1 VKTDRRDAQ
10 KLARALRAGD
20 LTAVWVPDR
29 KHEALRDLVRLR
41 EAAQEDNVRA
51 KHRLGKFFLRHGLK
65 DPSRK
70 KKWSD
75 TWWQWAR
82 KVEMPHIEQ
91 EVTLM
96 ELISEVD
103 HQKHRLIRIEA
114 AIDKAIAE
122 APERLQKIVEGL
134 QALRGVAK
142 LTAVTLAVELG
153 SMTRFQ
159 KASQV
164 MSYTG
169 VTSSEYSSGSK
180 RRQGAITKAGN
191 SHLRRALVEAAWQ
204 YRHPPRIMQR
214 QKKMLKEWSAPVT
227 DTAWRAQQRL
237 HRRYWAL
244 SERGMPV
251 GKVVTA
257 VAREL
262 SGFVWA
268 IGLSVENDLQRTA

>member
-1 VKTDRRDAQ
+1 MPTFQ
-10 KLARALRAGD
+10 SS
-20 LTAVWVPDR
+20 PDMR
-29 KHEALRDLVRLR
+29 QTRSNPAPTSDC
-41 EAAQEDNVRA
+41 A
-51 KHRLGKFFLRHGLK
+51 K
-65 DPSRK
+65 PRK
-70 KKWSD
+70 KTTFERSIGS
-75 TWWQWAR
+75 A
-82 KVEMPHIEQ
+82 MPHLEQ

-114 AIDKAIAE
+114 AIDMAIAR

-134 QALRGVAK
+134 QALRGVGK

-180 RRQGAITKAGN
+180 RRQG
-191 SHLRRALVEAAWQ
+191 S
-204 YRHPPRIMQR
+204 M
-214 QKKMLKEWSAPVT
+214 MLKEWPAPVA
-227 DTAWRAQQRL
+227 DAAWRAQQRL
-237 HRRYWAL
+237 HSRYRAL
-244 SERGMPV
+244 SERGLPV

-268 IGLSVENDLQRTA
+268 IGLSVENQVQRAA